1 MQNLTNKM
9 ASIAS
14 IIGIIGVIGA
24 FYYKAGQYNLRLD
37 QIENKE
43 FIINETVD
51 LSDINAKISSMETDL
66 AIKGA
71 AIDYLKAKT
80 EELETKFGNPLLN

>member
-1 MQNLTNKM
+1 MQNLTNKI

-14 IIGIIGVIGA
+14 IIGVIGVIGA

-43 FIINETVD
+43 FIVNETVD
-51 LSDINAKISSMETDL
+51 LSGINAKISSLETQL
-66 AIKGA
+66 GIMGA
-71 AIDYLKAKT
+71 KTDYLEAKI